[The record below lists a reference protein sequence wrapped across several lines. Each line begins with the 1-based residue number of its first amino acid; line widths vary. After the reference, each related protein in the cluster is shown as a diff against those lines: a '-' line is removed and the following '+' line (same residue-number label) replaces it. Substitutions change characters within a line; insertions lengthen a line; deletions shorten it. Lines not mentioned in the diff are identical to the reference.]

1 LLVVLL
7 LPVGMVVVVLWL
19 LPTRVLPV
27 RGLVAWVGV
36 EGA

>member
-1 LLVVLL
+1 LLVLL
-7 LPVGMVVVVLWL
+7 LIGMVVVVLLLL